1 MATIITRETGG
12 TAVNRPLTN
21 AELDNNFINLNT
33 DIGTRIP
40 STEKGSANG
49 VASLDSSGKVPSAQ
63 LPNTSATEEIVLNDI
78 SPQFDGLKGAFDLK
92 LDQTAVS
99 NITDSRN
106 LEVVVSGK
114 KLSPYVKSLTYPW
127 ITPYDG
133 FRGYRVRDSKLIIYN
148 PPDSG
153 ENALLVQKYPGTTT
167 VQTKKYPYSATTV
180 ALGD

>member
-1 MATIITRETGG
+1 MATIITRQTGG

-21 AELDNNFINLNT
+21 AELDSNFINLNT
-33 DIGTRIP
+33 DISSRVL
-40 STEKGSANG
+40 SVEKGSVNG
-49 VASLDSSGKVPSAQ
+49 VASLDGNGTVPSTQ
-63 LPNTSATEEIVLNDI
+63 LPNLVNEVVLNDI
-78 SPQFDGLKGAFDLK
+78 SPQFDGVKGAFDLK
-92 LDQTAVS
+92 LDQDAVS
-99 NITDSRN
+99 DITDSKN
-106 LEVVVSGK
+106 LEVVVNGK

-133 FRGYRVRDSKLIIYN
+133 FKGYRVRDSKLIIYN

-153 ENALLVQKYPGTTT
+153 DSALLVQKYPGTTT